1 MEEDS
6 HFPFVETISVF
17 ATSNNIFSL
26 MVKCLL
32 DFGALG
38 VEEPWRKFVSMGI
51 MVIPS
56 SKSIEQVWWRK

>member
-1 MEEDS
+1 
-6 HFPFVETISVF
+6 
-17 ATSNNIFSL
+17 
-26 MVKCLL
+26 LL

>member
-32 DFGALG
+32 DYGDLG
-38 VEEPWRKFVSMGI
+38 VEEP
-51 MVIPS
+51 
-56 SKSIEQVWWRK
+56 